1 MSEVPVAGFRFP
13 AGARNY
19 RHPAPGPTRDV
30 SDAGAKTPLHVPPS
44 VQAGAGPIPAPADSR
59 ALVVRSNDTSQALT
73 ERPEPSDS
81 DLLMSGRLDSDVRR
95 LEDRINAAERL
106 SDLMSG
112 RLDSDV
118 RRLEDRINAAERLSE
133 ARLDAWFAR
142 LEHSLER
149 TLQAQTDMLGDLT
162 AKLEALGA
170 RHADG
175 DAAAKGLAAQFETIR
190 ADRNEERRAAR
201 KRHILVIVAIVVA
214 ALGMSA
220 AVIGSGHFSLGAVQI
235 GATLPAPPLEEP
247 VATSREQ
254 AEAQTPVQAPTPAPA
269 QMP

>member
-81 DLLMSGRLDSDVRR
+81 DL
-95 LEDRINAAERL
+95 
-106 SDLMSG
+106 LMSG

-220 AVIGSGHFSLGAVQI
+220 AVIGSGHFSLGALQI
-235 GATLPAPPLEEP
+235 GATLSPPPL
-247 VATSREQ
+247 
-254 AEAQTPVQAPTPAPA
+254 
-269 QMP
+269 

>member
-81 DLLMSGRLDSDVRR
+81 DL
-95 LEDRINAAERL
+95 
-106 SDLMSG
+106 LMSG

-254 AEAQTPVQAPTPAPA
+254 AEAQTPVQTPTPAPA

>member
-81 DLLMSGRLDSDVRR
+81 DL
-95 LEDRINAAERL
+95 
-106 SDLMSG
+106 LMSG